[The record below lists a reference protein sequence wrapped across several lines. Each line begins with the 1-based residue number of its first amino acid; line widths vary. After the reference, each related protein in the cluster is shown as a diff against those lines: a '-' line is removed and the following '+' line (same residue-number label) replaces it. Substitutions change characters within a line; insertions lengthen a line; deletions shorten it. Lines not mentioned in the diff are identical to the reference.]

1 MTSTQHNDDLNII
14 DDLAHEAG
22 EFDHGD
28 HRPWRIMIV
37 DDDAEV
43 HNATVFALQDI
54 RIDGRPLHF
63 IHAYSAQE
71 AITAIES
78 DEDVAVAVLDVVMEH
93 ESAGLDL
100 IKKIRHDL
108 GRNAMRIILRTGQ
121 PGYAPEMRVI
131 REYDINDYKT
141 KSELTRVRLLTT
153 LTTAVRSYDQ
163 LQTIM
168 TARRGL
174 TMIVDSA
181 ADLFSHRDL
190 AGFAEA
196 ALAGA
201 VALAGTAPGTA
212 DGAAQ
217 TASGFLCARRTG
229 FGSHLSEPML
239 FVIGATG
246 VFAGQLGRPLQDCGA
261 AAAMTEAAF
270 AEQKSLH
277 ERGESAFF
285 ISGGENRH
293 AVLYLSTPAAL
304 TAADRQMLEVFCV
317 NIGIGLENAGLI
329 ADLSFSAYSDR
340 LTRLANRAGFV
351 ARLDEHLTSG
361 TKGWAMALIDID
373 HFSELNDAL
382 GHQKGDQLLLAV
394 AQRLG
399 AMLAPNMELA
409 RVGGDVF
416 ALLGPDEALDPRTLL
431 DQFTPP
437 FSVGEYSLPVKAT
450 LGLTRLD
457 SAGGG
462 DGIDLLK
469 ATNIALNRAKTADRG
484 RWHYYT
490 EDMAAATRSR
500 LDLLHDLR
508 LAVIHQHGLELHY
521 QPQIDLASGRV
532 IGAEALIR
540 WRGNDGQFIRPDLF
554 ISLAEYSGLIVDL
567 GAWVFRT
574 AVRELKAWDAQGLT
588 GIRMAINVSLVQ
600 FRDPQFLQRVRAA
613 LDETGIA
620 PERIEL
626 EITESVAMMEA
637 DTVISILSE
646 LKAMGIQIAIDD
658 FGTGFSSLSY
668 LHRLPIDR
676 IKIDRAFV
684 RDLDAHKGSGA
695 SIAQTV
701 IRLGQSLGLSV
712 IAEGIETEEQA
723 QLLMDLGCPL
733 AQGFLYSRPVD
744 SDGFI
749 AWCRARS

>member
-1 MTSTQHNDDLNII
+1 MTSAPHNDDLNII
-14 DDLAHEAG
+14 DDLAHEVG

-43 HNATVFALQDI
+43 HNATLFALQDI

-63 IHAYSAQE
+63 IHAYSAEE
-71 AITAIES
+71 AIAAIET

-108 GRNAMRIILRTGQ
+108 GRSAMRIILRTGQ

-174 TMIVDSA
+174 SMIVDSA

-190 AGFAEA
+190 AGFAKA

-201 VALAGTAPGTA
+201 VALTGTAAGTAANNT
-212 DGAAQ
+212 
-217 TASGFLCARRTG
+217 SGFLCACRTG

-246 VFAGQLGRPLQDCGA
+246 TFAGQLGRPLQDCGT
-261 AAAMTEAAF
+261 AAAMVESAF
-270 AEQKSLH
+270 AGQKSLQ
-277 ERGESAFF
+277 EAGESAFF
-285 ISGGENRH
+285 IPGVENRH
-293 AVLYLSTPAAL
+293 AVLFLSSPTAL
-304 TAADRQMLEVFCV
+304 TTADQQMLEVFCV

-329 ADLSFSAYSDR
+329 ADLSFSAYTDR
-340 LTRLANRAGFV
+340 LTRLANRIGYVSRIDERLRAG
-351 ARLDEHLTSG
+351 ASG
-361 TKGWAMALIDID
+361 CTMALIDLD

-399 AMLAPNMELA
+399 AMIAPGMELA

-416 ALLGPDEALDPRTLL
+416 GLFGPDEALDPRQLL
-431 DQFTPP
+431 DQFSQP
-437 FSVGEYSLPVKAT
+437 FSVGEYSLPIKAT
-450 LGLTRLD
+450 LGLAQVD
-457 SAGGG
+457 HAGCS

-469 ATNIALNRAKTADRG
+469 ATNIALNRAKSGDRG

-490 EDMAAATRSR
+490 ADMAAATRSR

-508 LAVIHQHGLELHY
+508 LAVVHQRGLELHY
-521 QPQIDLASGRV
+521 QPQIEFASGRV
-532 IGAEALIR
+532 VGAEALIR
-540 WRGNDGQFIRPDLF
+540 WRGANGDFIRPDLF
-554 ISLAEYSGLIVDL
+554 ISLAEYSGLIVEL
-567 GAWVFRT
+567 GAWVFTT
-574 AVRELKAWDAQGLT
+574 AVNELKVWDAQGLS
-588 GIRMAINVSLVQ
+588 GVRMAINVSLVQ
-600 FRDPQFLQRVRAA
+600 FRDPQFLPRVRATLA
-613 LDETGIA
+613 ETGIS
-620 PERIEL
+620 PDRIEL

-637 DTVISILSE
+637 DTVIAILDE
-646 LKAMGIQIAIDD
+646 LKQMGIQIAIDD

-676 IKIDRAFV
+676 LKIDRAFV
-684 RDLDAHKGSGA
+684 RDLHSQQGSGA

-701 IRLGQSLGLSV
+701 IRLGQSLGLSI

-733 AQGFLYSRPVD
+733 AQGFLYSKPVD
-744 SDGFI
+744 SKAFV
-749 AWCRARS
+749 AWCQSR

>member
-1 MTSTQHNDDLNII
+1 MASPPHNDDLNII
-14 DDLAHEAG
+14 DDLTHEVG

-54 RIDGRPLHF
+54 RIDGRALHF
-63 IHAYSAQE
+63 IHAYSAEE
-71 AITAIES
+71 AIAAIET

-108 GRNAMRIILRTGQ
+108 GRSAMRIILRTGQ

-174 TMIVDSA
+174 SMIVDSA

-190 AGFAEA
+190 AGFAKA

-201 VALAGTAPGTA
+201 VALTGTAVAP
-212 DGAAQ
+212 AANS
-217 TASGFLCARRTG
+217 TSGFLCARRTG

-246 VFAGQLGRPLQDCGA
+246 TFAGQLGRPLQDCGT
-261 AAAMTEAAF
+261 AAAMVESAF

-277 ERGESAFF
+277 QGGESAFF

-293 AVLYLSTPAAL
+293 AALYLSTPTAL
-304 TAADRQMLEVFCV
+304 TTADRQMLEVFCV

-340 LTRLANRAGFV
+340 LTRLSNRSGFV
-351 ARLDEHLTSG
+351 ARLDEHLASG

-399 AMLAPNMELA
+399 AMLAPQMELA

-431 DQFTPP
+431 DQFKPP

-508 LAVIHQHGLELHY
+508 LAVIHQRGLELHY

-540 WRGNDGQFIRPDLF
+540 WRGADGQFIRPDLF
-554 ISLAEYSGLIVDL
+554 ISLAEYSGLIVEL
-567 GAWVFRT
+567 GAWVFHT
-574 AVRELKAWDAQGLT
+574 AVRELRAWDAQGLT
-588 GIRMAINVSLVQ
+588 GVRMAINVSLVQ

-637 DTVISILSE
+637 ETVIAILSE
-646 LKAMGIQIAIDD
+646 LKQMGIQIAIDD

-676 IKIDRAFV
+676 LKIDRAFV
-684 RDLDAHKGSGA
+684 RDLDSHKGSGA

-744 SDGFI
+744 SGSFI
-749 AWCRARS
+749 AWCRARN

>member
-1 MTSTQHNDDLNII
+1 MVSASHNDDLNII
-14 DDLAHEAG
+14 DDLAHDAG
-22 EFDHGD
+22 EAADNTD
-28 HRPWRIMIV
+28 PPWRIMIV

-63 IHAYSAQE
+63 IHAYSAEE
-71 AITAIES
+71 AVACIEA
-78 DEDVAVAVLDVVMEH
+78 DDDIAVAVLDVVMEH

-100 IKKIRHDL
+100 VRKIRHDL
-108 GRNAMRIILRTGQ
+108 ARSAIRIILRTGQ

-163 LQTIM
+163 LKTIL

-174 TMIVDSA
+174 SMIVDSA

-190 AGFAEA
+190 AGFAQA
-196 ALAGA
+196 ALDGA
-201 VALAGTAPGTA
+201 VALAGNN
-212 DGAAQ
+212 
-217 TASGFLCARRTG
+217 ASGFLCARRTG
-229 FGSHLSEPML
+229 FGSHLSEPLL
-239 FVIGATG
+239 FIIGAAG
-246 VFAGQLGRPLQDCGA
+246 AFAEQLGRPLQDCGTA
-261 AAAMTEAAF
+261 AATVEAAF
-270 AEQKSLH
+270 SGKGGIH
-277 ERGESAFF
+277 EGGEAAFF
-285 ISGGENRH
+285 IPGDEDRN
-293 AVLYLSTPAAL
+293 AVLYLSTPAPL
-304 TAADRQMLEVFCV
+304 SAADRQMLEVFCV

-329 ADLSFSAYSDR
+329 ADLSFSAYTDR
-340 LTRLANRAGFV
+340 LTRLANRSGFV
-351 ARLDEHLTSG
+351 SRIDDHLHSG
-361 TKGWAMALIDID
+361 IPGWSMALIDLD

-382 GHQKGDQLLLAV
+382 GHHKGDQLLLAV

-399 AMLAPNMELA
+399 AMATREMVLA

-416 ALLGPDEALDPRTLL
+416 GLLGPDDTLDPRQLL
-431 DQFTPP
+431 DQFKMP
-437 FSVGEYSLPVKAT
+437 FSVGEYSLPIKAT

-469 ATNIALNRAKTADRG
+469 ATNIALNRAKNGDRG

-508 LAVIHQHGLELHY
+508 LAVIHQRGLELHY
-521 QPQIDLASGRV
+521 QPQIDLANGQV

-540 WRGNDGQFIRPDLF
+540 WRGADGQFIRPDLF

-567 GAWVFRT
+567 GAWVFHT
-574 AVRELKAWDAQGLT
+574 AVKELKAWDAQGLS
-588 GIRMAINVSLVQ
+588 GVRMAINVSLVQ

-620 PERIEL
+620 PDRIEL

-637 DTVISILSE
+637 DTVIAILSE

-676 IKIDRAFV
+676 LKIDRAFI
-684 RDLDAHKGSGA
+684 RDLDAQKGSGA

-701 IRLGQSLGLSV
+701 IRLGQSLGLSI

-723 QLLMDLGCPL
+723 RQLIDLGCPL
-733 AQGFLYSRPVD
+733 AQGFFYSRPVD
-744 SDGFI
+744 SASFL
-749 AWCRARS
+749 AWCRARNNAS